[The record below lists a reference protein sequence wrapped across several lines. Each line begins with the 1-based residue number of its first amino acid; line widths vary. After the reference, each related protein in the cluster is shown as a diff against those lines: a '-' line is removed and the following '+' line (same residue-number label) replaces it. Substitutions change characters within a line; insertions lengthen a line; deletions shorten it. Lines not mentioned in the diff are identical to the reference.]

1 MNRILFLALAALGCA
16 SSTITDC
23 GKGATKF
30 AIDGLA
36 YWPDPPIPGQNGTLS
51 FLYTVPDG
59 TEAITDGT
67 AKYTFT
73 LNGIPFTP
81 STDPLCDDVPAL
93 LFLEHLILPAHLN
106 FLQVSVVKLAQ
117 RFSGMILQILNFSA
131 LTSLSVFKKYA
142 YFLE

>member
-30 AIDGLA
+30 LIDGLA

-59 TEAITDGT
+59 MESITDGS
-67 AKYTFT
+67 AKYSLA
-73 LNGIPFTP
+73 LNGIPFP
-81 STDPLCDDVPAL
+81 ASTDPLCDDVPCPIVPGT
-93 LFLEHLILPAHLN
+93 FN
-106 FLQVSVVKLAQ
+106 
-117 RFSGMILQILNFSA
+117 
-131 LTSLSVFKKYA
+131 LTSTSEFPTGVSGKITTKIQWYDTANTELLCVD
-142 YFLE
+142 LTVRI

>member
-30 AIDGLA
+30 LIDGLA

-59 TEAITDGT
+59 MDPITDGS
-67 AKYTFT
+67 AKYSLA
-73 LNGIPFTP
+73 LNGIPFP
-81 STDPLCDDVPAL
+81 ASTDPLCDDVPCPIVPGT
-93 LFLEHLILPAHLN
+93 FN
-106 FLQVSVVKLAQ
+106 
-117 RFSGMILQILNFSA
+117 
-131 LTSLSVFKKYA
+131 LTSTSEFPTGVSGKITTKIQWYDTANTELLCVD
-142 YFLE
+142 LTVRI